1 MAVGEAVPEGAT
13 VVAEASGETVEAA
26 RFREAMSR
34 IAAAVHIVTTDGP
47 AGRAG
52 ATMTA
57 VSSVSDQPPTLLV
70 CLNRSGRTGEVLIA
84 NGVFCVNVLVGGD
97 EALAGAFAGLG
108 GLDHPERFA
117 GASWQS
123 GATGAPILVGARAAL
138 ECRVTSSVEVG
149 SHTVV
154 FGEVV
159 DVHVG
164 DRGTALLYLDR
175 TWRTLK
181 AGDGER

>member
-1 MAVGEAVPEGAT
+1 MAVGGANPRTETAVVET
-13 VVAEASGETVEAA
+13 SGETVEAT

-34 IAAAVHIVTTDGP
+34 IAAAVHVVTTDGP

-57 VSSVSDQPPTLLV
+57 VSSVSDAPPTLLV
-70 CLNRSGRTGEVLIA
+70 CLNRSGRTGDVLVA

-108 GLDHPERFA
+108 GLDHPARFA
-117 GASWQS
+117 TASWQT
-123 GATGAPILVGARAAL
+123 GVTGAPILVGSRAAL
-138 ECRVTSSVEVG
+138 DCRVTNSVEVG

-164 DRGTALLYLDR
+164 DRGAALLYLDR